1 MHRNVL
7 ISRYKEFAMGH
18 IEIEFWEILLHI
30 SVLILLCATVLYL
43 IRERANKNRSMM
55 LVHTEGNLG
64 RFSEEIL
71 SQLIRQQA
79 ERALETIYD
88 TVEREKRFLKEMIEK
103 EKTDREDR
111 AAFQE
116 RVKQT
121 PMQFYEENG
130 EGAVRSAT
138 ATGPIPFQE
147 GEKVKDSGVN
157 SEDLPKKAG
166 IPKGELLLME
176 KLERYAHD
184 NDSKDIIRDRI
195 PL

>member
-1 MHRNVL
+1 ME
-7 ISRYKEFAMGH
+7 Y

-30 SVLILLCATVLYL
+30 SVLILLCVTVLYL
-43 IRERANKNRSMM
+43 IRERASKNKSMM
-55 LVHTEGNLG
+55 KAHSEGNLG

-71 SQLIRQQA
+71 FQLIRQQA

-88 TVEREKRFLKEMIEK
+88 TVEREQRFLKDVIEK
-103 EKTDREDR
+103 AKIEREDK

-116 RVKQT
+116 RANQT
-121 PMQFYEENG
+121 PMQFYEENAG
-130 EGAVRSAT
+130 GPVRGTT
-138 ATGPIPFQE
+138 ATEPKPFQE
-147 GEKVKDSGVN
+147 GEKLKDLAVS
-157 SEDLPKKAG
+157 SEGLSKKAG

-184 NDSKDIIRDRI
+184 NESEDIKRDRI

>member
-1 MHRNVL
+1 
-7 ISRYKEFAMGH
+7 MGH

-30 SVLILLCATVLYL
+30 SVLILLCVTVLYL
-43 IRERANKNRSMM
+43 IRERANKNRSMIK
-55 LVHTEGNLG
+55 VHSKGNLG

-88 TVEREKRFLKEMIEK
+88 TVEREQRILKDMIEK
-103 EKTDREDR
+103 GKTEREDKD
-111 AAFQE
+111 AFQE
-116 RVKQT
+116 IANQT
-121 PMQFYEENG
+121 AMQFYGENAEGPVRGTIVNEPMPFEEV
-130 EGAVRSAT
+130 ERI
-138 ATGPIPFQE
+138 TGL
-147 GEKVKDSGVN
+147 GVS
-157 SEDLPKKAG
+157 SESFSKKAK

-184 NDSKDIIRDRI
+184 NKSEDIKGDRI

>member
-1 MHRNVL
+1 M
-7 ISRYKEFAMGH
+7 EH

-30 SVLILLCATVLYL
+30 SVLILLCVTVLYL

-55 LVHTEGNLG
+55 MVHTEGNLG

-88 TVEREKRFLKEMIEK
+88 TVGREQRFLKEMIEK
-103 EKTDREDR
+103 GKIEREAR

-116 RVKQT
+116 RANQT
-121 PMQFYEENG
+121 PMQFCEENAEKPMRG
-130 EGAVRSAT
+130 TTTTE
-138 ATGPIPFQE
+138 PNPFQE
-147 GEKVKDSGVN
+147 GERLKDLALS
-157 SEDLPKKAG
+157 SEDLSKKAG

-184 NDSKDIIRDRI
+184 NESEDIKRDRI

>member
-1 MHRNVL
+1 
-7 ISRYKEFAMGH
+7 MGN

-30 SVLILLCATVLYL
+30 SVLILLCVTVLHL
-43 IRERANKNRSMM
+43 IRERANKNRNMM
-55 LVHTEGNLG
+55 KVHAKGNL
-64 RFSEEIL
+64 RKFSEEIL

-88 TVEREKRFLKEMIEK
+88 TVEREQRILKEMIEK
-103 EKTDREDR
+103 GKIEREDR

-116 RVKQT
+116 TANQT
-121 PMQFYEENG
+121 HMQLYEENA
-130 EGAVRSAT
+130 EGPVRGTIVAEST
-138 ATGPIPFQE
+138 PFKEVERLTGL
-147 GEKVKDSGVN
+147 GVS
-157 SEDLPKKAG
+157 SESLSKKAG

-184 NDSKDIIRDRI
+184 NESEDIKRDRI